1 MFTSMC
7 ILFRCGNENVWMN
20 EKGTQANHKMST
32 KITRKNEEMSWM
44 TKLGNKIIIHNMQ
57 SIHLSK
63 KFGVVHCNYNIR

>member
-63 KFGVVHCNYNIR
+63 TFGVVHCNYNIR